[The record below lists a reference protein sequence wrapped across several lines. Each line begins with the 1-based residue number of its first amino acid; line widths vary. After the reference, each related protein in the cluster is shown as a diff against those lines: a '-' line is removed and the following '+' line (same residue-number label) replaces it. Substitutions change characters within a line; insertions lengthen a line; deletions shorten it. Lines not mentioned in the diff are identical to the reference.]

1 MLETVR
7 EFGLERL
14 AASCEEEDARRR
26 HAQHFLRLSDNL
38 AHGLTILMDQTTLTR
53 VVAEH
58 DNVRL
63 ALAWFDEQ
71 GETEALLRLGS
82 MLYGLWL
89 GHGLYREG
97 VQWVERALQRA
108 ERVPS
113 VVLI

>member
-1 MLETVR
+1 
-7 EFGLERL
+7 
-14 AASCEEEDARRR
+14 
-26 HAQHFLRLSDNL
+26 
-38 AHGLTILMDQTTLTR
+38 MDQTTLTR

-97 VQWVERALQRA
+97 VQWVEQSTTTGRAGAIGGADPSAHRGGHLGH
-108 ERVPS
+108 VPG
-113 VVLI
+113 